1 MDFTESNQTCQ
12 LGDVAVAL
20 VVQIVDPDGAVI
32 NISAASNMK
41 IKLRMPDGTTKNFT
55 AVLYT
60 NGSDGKMLYTTL
72 AGDLGQTGTYQIQGK
87 LSVGGGLKSSF
98 VGTFD
103 VLDNINAL

>member
-12 LGDVAVAL
+12 LGDVGVAL
-20 VVQIVDPDGAVI
+20 VVQIVDPEGAII
-32 NISAASNMK
+32 NISAATNMK
-41 IKLRMPDGTTKNFT
+41 IKVRMPDGTSKNFT

-72 AGDLGQTGTYQIQGK
+72 AGDLGQAGTYAIQGK